1 MAHRKSTPEVNGLRT
16 PPITPETTPT
26 KTASRAK
33 NRTAGHPSRVTGSPV
48 LKRLA
53 EKHNPTR
60 PPRTGENNSVQE
72 RDENPNSSTSSNGYG
87 CRTGDL
93 SHEEMV
99 TEALN
104 DLSDDPN
111 GYERSF
117 ASRTSAKDSRT
128 STIQPAPVVPLTC
141 NIPTESQTSNP
152 RKEIRGR
159 LKQMTPTTIDERL
172 RACLRKPLTKAQSN
186 YTGVGNNYMFE
197 VTTKDPSGCTIV
209 KIGVT
214 RGPEHVRLAGIAR
227 DCRHLAMAAQDDP
240 EHMPIRLYQRA
251 EMLAH
256 KELEDWRWPFSCRCK
271 VKNHREYFAVRKEV
285 ALEVMQRWREFC
297 RREPYDGQGELRPFW
312 RHRLDRFHF
321 IRGGADGPAYD
332 TPETRS
338 RKWTTFMNPTRYE
351 VMWYDL
357 EQTLSSVWKWRW
369 LAVAL
374 VQSFVIAI
382 LALPRVYP
390 IFIFAFMVTW
400 VSAETS
406 GIPQPLFL
414 RAIGWSSASIR
425 QTGFRRYK
433 DESTPPDESVYIDPF
448 QGGSDSQAS

>member
-33 NRTAGHPSRVTGSPV
+33 NRTAAHLSRVTGSPV

-60 PPRTGENNSVQE
+60 PLRTEENKSAQE
-72 RDENPNSSTSSNGYG
+72 RVENPISSTSSNGYG
-87 CRTGDL
+87 CRTEDL
-93 SHEEMV
+93 SHEYMV

-104 DLSDDPN
+104 DLSDDPD
-111 GYERSF
+111 GYKRSF
-117 ASRTSAKDSRT
+117 GSRPPAKDSHT
-128 STIQPAPVVPLTC
+128 TNTIRPAPVVPLSC

-159 LKQMTPTTIDERL
+159 VKQMTPTTIDERL
-172 RACLRKPLTKAQSN
+172 RACLRKPLTKAQSS

-197 VTTKDPSGCTIV
+197 VTTKDPTGCTIV

-297 RREPYDGQGELRPFW
+297 RREPYNGQGELRPFW

-321 IRGGADGPAYD
+321 VRGGTVGPAY
-332 TPETRS
+332 
-338 RKWTTFMNPTRYE
+338 
-351 VMWYDL
+351 
-357 EQTLSSVWKWRW
+357 
-369 LAVAL
+369 
-374 VQSFVIAI
+374 
-382 LALPRVYP
+382 
-390 IFIFAFMVTW
+390 
-400 VSAETS
+400 
-406 GIPQPLFL
+406 
-414 RAIGWSSASIR
+414 
-425 QTGFRRYK
+425 
-433 DESTPPDESVYIDPF
+433 
-448 QGGSDSQAS
+448 